1 MGTPSEEVAK
11 EVVCSLGEKN
21 LLLPDDGEKLEAKI
35 ANGTMKPEDWLL
47 AAQKA
52 VDKGVGQ

>member
-11 EVVCSLGEKN
+11 EVVRALGEKK
-21 LLLPDDGEKLEAKI
+21 LLLPDDGEKLGANI
-35 ANGTMKPEDWLL
+35 AAGAMKPEDWLL

>member
-11 EVVCSLGEKN
+11 EVVFALAGEN
-21 LLLPDDGEKLEAKI
+21 LLLPNDGEKLKAKI
-35 ANGTMKPEDWLL
+35 AAGTIKAEDWLL

-52 VDKGVGQ
+52 VDKEAGQ

>member
-11 EVVCSLGEKN
+11 EVVCALTEEN
-21 LLLPDDGEKLEAKI
+21 LLLPNDGEKLKAKI
-35 ANGTMKPEDWLL
+35 AAGTIKAEDWLL

-52 VDKGVGQ
+52 VDKEAGQ